1 MKLFK
6 SNAVVRNALILVP
19 SVALTVI
26 GCGGSASK
34 APNEVVPVDK
44 AAEQS
49 KEKMIQDAYKN
60 QKPAK
65 TEAQTKADLIKGFQK
80 KAN

>member
-1 MKLFK
+1 MKFFSSSAIL
-6 SNAVVRNALILVP
+6 RNALILVP
-19 SVALTVI
+19 SVALTVL

-44 AAEQS
+44 AAVQS

-65 TEAQTKADLIKGFQK
+65 TEAQSKADLIKGFQK
-80 KAN
+80 SAK